1 MNIFTRVD
9 ESIGE
14 QPGYEDEVFY
24 EKEGF
29 RITSIINTKPP
40 YIPYFKVYD
49 NSSYTSAT
57 KVARLHFKNYGI
69 EDHKDRYES
78 WYPNNKEIKMIRNFM
93 MNQHVDFPQYTN
105 WQMACWLWNLE
116 YDFFNNHNRD
126 EYFAGKFDEEYK
138 DHPSYVP
145 STQKM
150 PETWIYDPLKSKK

>member
-1 MNIFTRVD
+1 MHYDLMDEEIFEEMATVATDIEHNI
-9 ESIGE
+9 
-14 QPGYEDEVFY
+14 
-24 EKEGF
+24 
-29 RITSIINTKPP
+29 RIQVNPDRRRKG
-40 YIPYFKVYD
+40 IPYFKVYD

-138 DHPSYVP
+138 DHPSYV
-145 STQKM
+145 SSNQEM
-150 PETWIYDPLKSKK
+150 PESWHKD